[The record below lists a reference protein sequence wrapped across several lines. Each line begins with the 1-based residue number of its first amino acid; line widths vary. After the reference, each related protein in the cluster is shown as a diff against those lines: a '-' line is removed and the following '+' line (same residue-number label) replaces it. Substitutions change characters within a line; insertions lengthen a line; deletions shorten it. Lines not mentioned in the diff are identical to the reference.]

1 MSQYDILLSSN
12 ESTVVNRYESKQKRS
27 GDYQTE
33 ADLEKE
39 FIKILS
45 SQGYEYAPHITSSE
59 KMISNLREQ
68 LEKLNKFQF
77 TDNEWKRFYE
87 NCIVKSSE
95 GIKEKSKKIQTDHI
109 QILNRDDGST
119 KNISLIDKNNIHNN
133 FLQVI
138 NQYKEDNGIHK
149 NRYDVTILINGI
161 PIVHI
166 ELKRRGVKLREAF
179 NQINRYQ
186 RESFWVGGLYEYIQ
200 IFVIS
205 NGTST
210 KYYSNTTRSNS
221 ISERENSKKNKNKT
235 SNSFEFT
242 SYWADANNERISDL
256 VDFAK
261 TFFARHSLLNVL
273 TKYCIFTTQN
283 KLVVMRPYQIIATER
298 IINKIQIANNYK
310 KMGTIDGGGYVWH
323 TTGSGKTL
331 TSFKTT
337 QLASKLDYIDK
348 VLFVVDRKDL
358 DHQTLAEYQ
367 KFEEGSADGSKDT
380 KTLKRQ
386 LEDKDRNS
394 GYKKCKVIITTIQ
407 KLSRFIKSNPNHPVF
422 NKNVV
427 MIFDECHRTQ
437 FGEMHKSIIK
447 NFKKYYIFGFTG
459 TPIFSENSASSKNE
473 ITTTAGI
480 FGERLHTYTIKDA
493 IRDENVLPF
502 KVDYVK
508 TMVVKKEI
516 DGEEVGGRI
525 PEKFY
530 LFPERISGVTK
541 YILEH
546 FNQKTKRASAD
557 LDKSINNL
565 KNPSINNGIEKNRKN
580 GFNSIFAV
588 SSIEA
593 AKLYYTEFKKQMSED
608 FSKKIKIATIYSFG
622 VNDDSN
628 SPEDYGSIDYENSDT
643 VNGLTM
649 ASRDFLDMAIK
660 DYNEEFGT
668 SFDTSDE
675 KFPNYYKDLCS
686 KIKSGDI
693 DLVIVVNM
701 FLTGF
706 DSPILNTLWVD
717 KNLKMHGLIQAFS
730 RTNRILNSVK
740 TFGNIVCFRD
750 LQEETDE
757 AITLFADKNNKDIVF
772 LKTYEE
778 YFNGF
783 FDENGK
789 YHKGYQ
795 ELIEE
800 LQENFKLGEVISSEN
815 DQREFI
821 SLFGEILKVKNIL
834 SSFDEFE
841 EEKLIKQIDFQD
853 YTGMY
858 NDLHEKF
865 RGPKDDDKN
874 DKDVYDDIVFEM
886 ELVKQI
892 EVNFDYILY
901 LLEEFKNYNYDLD
914 NDKNL
919 VINKI
924 VKSSPELRNKKELIF
939 GFMEVF
945 MNNRNKDF
953 DILDEWKK
961 FVFEKLQEDVQEIVN
976 RENLN
981 EPKFRKYIKDMFTH
995 EEIKTTGTIIGE
1007 IIPTTSRFRVDGLR
1021 EKRIKN
1027 TISIIKD
1034 LFKKYSGVID
1044 KDNIEKIEKITILK

>member
-12 ESTVVNRYESKQKRS
+12 ESTVVNRYESNQKRS

-45 SQGYEYAPHITSSE
+45 SQGYEYAPHITSTE
-59 KMISNLREQ
+59 KMISNLRAQ
-68 LEKLNKFQF
+68 LEKLNKIQF
-77 TDNEWKRFYE
+77 TDSEWKNFYE
-87 NCIVKSSE
+87 NCIVKSSD

-109 QILNRDDGST
+109 QVLNRDDGST

-166 ELKRRGVKLREAF
+166 ELKRRGVKLKEAF

-186 RESFWVGGLYEYIQ
+186 RESFWVSGLYEYIQ

-221 ISERENSKKNKNKT
+221 ISEKQNSKKNKNKT

-283 KLVVMRPYQIIATER
+283 KLIVMRPYQIIATER

-337 QLASKLDYIDK
+337 QLVSKLDYIDK

-367 KFEEGSADGSKDT
+367 KFEQGSADGSKDT

-437 FGEMHKSIIK
+437 FGEMHKAITK

-459 TPIFSENSASSKNE
+459 TPIFSENSTSSKNE
-473 ITTTAGI
+473 VTTTSGI

-508 TMVVKKEI
+508 TIIRKNEI
-516 DGEEVGGRI
+516 DEEEVGGKI

-530 LFPERISGVTK
+530 LLPERISGVTK

-546 FNQKTKRASAD
+546 FNQKTKRVN
-557 LDKSINNL
+557 LDKSINNS
-565 KNPSINNGIEKNRKN
+565 KNSLPNLVNDKNRKN

-588 SSIEA
+588 SSIDA

-608 FSKKIKIATIYSFG
+608 PSKKLKIATIYSFG

-628 SPEDYGSIDYENSDT
+628 SPEDHGNFDYENSDT
-643 VNGLTM
+643 VSGLTM

-686 KIKSGDI
+686 KIKSMDI

-706 DSPILNTLWVD
+706 DATTLNTLWVD

-757 AITLFADKNNKDIVF
+757 AIKLFADKNNKDIVF

-783 FDENGK
+783 YDENGK

-800 LQENFKLGEVISSEN
+800 LQEKFKLGEVISSEN

-821 SLFGEILKVKNIL
+821 SLFGDILKVKNIL

-841 EEKLIKQIDFQD
+841 EDELIKQIDFQD

-858 NDLHEKF
+858 NDLHEKM
-865 RGPKDDDKN
+865 RVPEDNDKN

-901 LLEEFKNYNYDLD
+901 LLEEFKNYNFD
-914 NDKNL
+914 NDKSDI
-919 VINKI
+919 INKI
-924 VKSSPELRNKKELIF
+924 VKSSPDLRNKKELIF
-939 GFMEVF
+939 EFMEVF
-945 MNNRNKDF
+945 MNEENKNL
-953 DILDEWKK
+953 DIVDEWKK
-961 FVFEKLQEDVQEIVN
+961 FVFQKLQEDIQEISS

-981 EPKFRKYIKDMFTH
+981 EPKFRKYIRDMFTYG
-995 EEIKTTGTIIGE
+995 EIETDGPEIGE
-1007 IIPTTSRFRVDGLR
+1007 FIPQTSRFRRDSLR
-1021 EKRIKN
+1021 EKRIKDA
-1027 TISIIKD
+1027 ISNIEN

-1044 KDNIEKIEKITILK
+1044 KDNIEKIEKITVLK